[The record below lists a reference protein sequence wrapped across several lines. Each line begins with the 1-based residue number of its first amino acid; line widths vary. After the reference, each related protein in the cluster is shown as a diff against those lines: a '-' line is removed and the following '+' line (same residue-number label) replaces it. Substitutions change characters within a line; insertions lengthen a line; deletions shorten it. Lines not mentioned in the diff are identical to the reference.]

1 MSETPTITKA
11 WKGFDKN
18 LACRDHQYAVGET
31 YEIEIGPVICARG
44 FHACAAPIDVLGYY
58 PAATS
63 RYAEVEL
70 FGETVREE
78 KGDSKIA
85 GSKIRIVR
93 EISYFELWQA
103 HRAWVAQQQFEASAT
118 GDSGHASA
126 TGDRGHASATGD
138 SGHASATG
146 YRGHASAT
154 GYSGHASAT
163 GDSGHA
169 SATGDRGHASAT
181 GDRGHAS
188 ATGYRGHASATG
200 DSGHASATGDSGHAS
215 ATGKNAIAASLGIKG
230 KGKASEGNWIVLAA
244 YGDHS
249 QEWKLLC
256 VKSARCGHEDGDLK
270 PCQWYRLGETG
281 EFVMCE
287 GDDE

>member
-18 LACRDHQYAVGET
+18 LACRDHQYAIGET
-31 YEIEIGPVICARG
+31 YEIESGPVICKRG

-70 FGETVREE
+70 IGDTVSEE
-78 KGDSKIA
+78 KSDSKLA
-85 GSKIRIVR
+85 ASKIRIVR

-103 HRAWVAQQQFEASAT
+103 HRVWVAQQHFETTATGYNGHAAAT
-118 GDSGHASA
+118 GDSGHAA
-126 TGDRGHASATGD
+126 ATGD
-138 SGHASATG
+138 SGHAAATGDNGRAAATG
-146 YRGHASAT
+146 YNGHAAATGYNGHAAATGGRGHAAAT
-154 GYSGHASAT
+154 GG
-163 GDSGHA
+163 
-169 SATGDRGHASAT
+169 RGHAA
-181 GDRGHAS
+181 
-188 ATGYRGHASATG
+188 
-200 DSGHASATGDSGHAS
+200 

-244 YGDHS
+244 YGDYS
-249 QEWKLLC
+249 QDYKLLL
-256 VKSARCGHEDGDLK
+256 VKTARCGHEEGDLK
-270 PCQWYRLGETG
+270 PDQWYRLSETG